1 MLKRQGFRLNAPP
14 LRRLGQR
21 ALRLR
26 RQRLAGGR
34 TAGRFGAGRCAFVN
48 PAALRV
54 HHLEAI
60 FNTAFTIT
68 PAVTLPIRKR
78 RERRCQPGGASWFNV
93 PRPESPMSYVK
104 AAGLMLLI
112 HLAFAG
118 LGWSLAGRDGAL
130 AATLIAFGFHM
141 FVFWYAEKIV
151 LKLHNA
157 REVASD
163 DASPMI
169 RAFVADCDKL
179 CMRANM
185 PRPRTYIIDA
195 HQPNAFVA
203 GRDATHASIAVTDG
217 LLKTLTRAEV
227 SAVVA
232 HELAHVKRGDAL
244 AMGVCAALAAL
255 LASVVGAIAW
265 PVGQRRQAMRMV
277 SGLVARAGRSHA
289 REFEADR
296 TAGEICGS
304 PVSLANALLKLERHA
319 MSLLNPVAEK
329 NPSMALLFVID
340 PLQGERRRPSATHP
354 PTERRVARL
363 HRQAAEMEG
372 NED

>member
-1 MLKRQGFRLNAPP
+1 
-14 LRRLGQR
+14 
-21 ALRLR
+21 
-26 RQRLAGGR
+26 
-34 TAGRFGAGRCAFVN
+34 
-48 PAALRV
+48 
-54 HHLEAI
+54 
-60 FNTAFTIT
+60 
-68 PAVTLPIRKR
+68 
-78 RERRCQPGGASWFNV
+78 
-93 PRPESPMSYVK
+93 MSYVK

-118 LGWSLAGRDGAL
+118 VGWGIAGRDGAL
-130 AATLIAFGFHM
+130 AGTLTALAFHLI
-141 FVFWYAEKIV
+141 VFWYADKIV
-151 LKLHNA
+151 LKLHSA
-157 REVASD
+157 REVSSD

-203 GRDATHASIAVTDG
+203 GRDSSHAAIAVTDG

-244 AMGVCAALAAL
+244 AMGISASLAAVSTAILGALA
-255 LASVVGAIAW
+255 W
-265 PVGQRRQAMRMV
+265 PFGQRKRVNRLV
-277 SGLVARAGRSHA
+277 SGLIARAGRSHS

-296 TAGEICGS
+296 AAGQICGS
-304 PVSLANALLKLERHA
+304 PVNLANALLKLERHS
-319 MSLLNPVAEK
+319 MSMLNPVAER
-329 NPSMALLFVID
+329 NPSMALMFVVD
-340 PLQGERRRPSATHP
+340 PLQAERRRTSATHP

-372 NED
+372 REE